1 MLNNQYYYCLLV
13 LLCLGCTPSNNK
25 SSNTEKSSEDTTK
38 KGRPSLSSIDRK
50 IDSMKRK
57 YAPIPEAMLP
67 QYLTTDTVSLEVSY
81 VTWGCACPP
90 WIMLKKRQWCD
101 EQKES
106 YRKYVFYLEPADTSN
121 VIDKTKLDKDKI
133 LKVRGVFYKA
143 ERFPKGFRHWKQIG
157 VISPA
162 KVFRYHSY
170 EVKTKANN

>member
-1 MLNNQYYYCLLV
+1 MLNNKYYYCLLV
-13 LLCLGCTPSNNK
+13 LFCLGCTTFNNK
-25 SSNTEKSSEDTTK
+25 TSTTEKPLRDTTK
-38 KGRPSLSSIDRK
+38 KEYSSVSSLERK
-50 IDSMKRK
+50 MDSMKRK

-90 WIMLKKRQWCD
+90 WITLKKRQWCD

-106 YRKYVFYLEPADTSN
+106 YRQYVFYLEPADTSN
-121 VIDKTKLDKDKI
+121 VIDTRKI
-133 LKVRGVFYKA
+133 NLGSNKFVKVQGVFYKD
-143 ERFPKGFRHWKQIG
+143 ERFPRGFNRWDQIG

-170 EVKTKANN
+170 EVK